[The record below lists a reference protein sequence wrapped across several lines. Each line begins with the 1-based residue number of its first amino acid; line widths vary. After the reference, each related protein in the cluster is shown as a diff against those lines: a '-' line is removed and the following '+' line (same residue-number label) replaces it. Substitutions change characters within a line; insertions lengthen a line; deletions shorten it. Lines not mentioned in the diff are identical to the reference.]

1 MLTRNFMNIQT
12 TQKSSTIIRESL
24 FWGFMVV
31 LIYPLL
37 HTGFFPTVDG
47 PAHLYNSNLILDY
60 FFSDNGCSHQLFQF
74 NAEPEPNW
82 LGHFL
87 LAALNSFLPSWLAEK
102 TILLL
107 SIALIPLGFRY
118 LLSQHGR
125 GKSWGIFLAF
135 PLSYTILLYL
145 GFYNFCMSIGLMLFS
160 LGIYEKNKNNYRVR
174 FSFAFLAMMILLY
187 FAHLFSFLVFVAYV
201 FSEFLLRVK
210 NDPSVRSHALKVALK
225 RFWPL
230 IPTLLLSL
238 NFILKKGAAGE
249 VVFLPAETLWTW
261 IKESAV
267 LVALIYDAEHI
278 FTTLLSVLW
287 LLLLLF
293 VITWRLI
300 KKERLNANDLW
311 FVLALLFVG
320 VYFFAPDQM
329 ASGGYISLRIAL
341 YFTLFVLIWVGLQKL
356 PSWIFIASM
365 AASLLCTLKLLTIH
379 TTESLKLSDDANEL
393 YLAAPF
399 IEEGKTVLPLNYS
412 GNWLHSNFATYLGSE
427 RKILVLDNYEAST
440 PHFPM
445 KWREN
450 KEPYEVAG
458 DYANSSQPCLT
469 IDRYEKASGIR
480 VDYITQWYWNETMV
494 DSCTLAVDSLLL
506 KNFTL
511 IYTSPQGKLN
521 LYKRK

>member
-1 MLTRNFMNIQT
+1 MKTQAKYNLT
-12 TQKSSTIIRESL
+12 TILLEFL
-24 FWGFMVV
+24 FWGFIVV
-31 LIYPLL
+31 LICPLL

-60 FFSDNGCSHQLFQF
+60 FFSDSGYSHRLFEF

-87 LAALNSFLPSWLAEK
+87 LAVLNGFLPSWLAEK
-102 TILLL
+102 TVLLL
-107 SIALIPLGFRY
+107 SIVLVPIGFRY

-125 GKSWGIFLAF
+125 GRSWNIFLAF

-145 GFYNFCMSIGLMLFS
+145 GFYNFCMSVGLLLFS
-160 LGIYEKNKNNYRVR
+160 LGIYEKNKNNYSFR
-174 FSFAFLAMMILLY
+174 FGFALLLMMALLY

-210 NDPSVRSHALKVALK
+210 NDKSMRPHVFKTALK

-230 IPTLLLSL
+230 LPTLILSL
-238 NFILKKGAAGE
+238 NFMLKKGAEGE

-267 LVALIYDAEHI
+267 LVALIYDTEHP
-278 FTTLLSVLW
+278 FTIILGALW
-287 LLLLLF
+287 LFLLLF
-293 VITWRLI
+293 IITRRVIT
-300 KKERLNANDLW
+300 KERLNSNDLW
-311 FVLALLFVG
+311 IILALLFFG
-320 VYFFAPDQM
+320 LYFVAPDQM

-341 YFTLFVLIWVGLQKL
+341 YFTLFALIWIGLQKL
-356 PSWIFIASM
+356 PSFIFILSM
-365 AASLLCTLKLLTIH
+365 IVTISCTVKLLDIH
-379 TTESLKLSDDANEL
+379 NAESLKLSEDANEL

-445 KWREN
+445 KWKAT
-450 KEPYEVAG
+450 KEPYEIAG
-458 DYANSSQPCLT
+458 DYANSQLPCLT
-469 IDRYEKASGIR
+469 IARYEKVSGVR
-480 VDYITQWYWNETMV
+480 VDYITRWYWNESLQ
-494 DSCTLAVDSLLL
+494 DSCTLAVDSLLSQ
-506 KNFTL
+506 NFEL

-521 LYKRK
+521 LYRRK

>member
-1 MLTRNFMNIQT
+1 MNIQAT
-12 TQKSSTIIRESL
+12 HKLSTILHEFL
-24 FWGFMVV
+24 FWGFILV

-37 HTGFFPTVDG
+37 HAGFFPTVDG

-60 FFSDNGCSHQLFQF
+60 FFSDSGYSHQLFEF

-87 LAALNSFLPSWLAEK
+87 LAALNSILPSWLAEK
-102 TILLL
+102 TVLLL
-107 SIALIPLGFRY
+107 SIVLIPLGFRY

-125 GKSWGIFLAF
+125 GRSWSIFLAF

-160 LGIYEKNKNNYRVR
+160 LGVYERNKDNYSFR
-174 FSFAFLAMMILLY
+174 FGFAFLVMMLLLY
-187 FAHLFSFLVFVAYV
+187 FAHLFSFLAFVAYV
-201 FSEFLLRVK
+201 FSEFLVRVK
-210 NDPSVRSHALKVALK
+210 NNKSMRPQAFKIAFQ

-230 IPTLLLSL
+230 IPVMILSI
-238 NFILKKGAAGE
+238 NFVLKKGTEGE
-249 VVFLPAETLWTW
+249 IAFLPVETLWTW

-267 LVALIYDAEHI
+267 LVALIYDTEHP
-278 FTTLLSVLW
+278 FTMVLSVLW

-293 VITWRLI
+293 VITWRVI
-300 KKERLNANDLW
+300 RKARLNPNDLW
-311 FVLALLFVG
+311 MFLAMLFLGLYFV
-320 VYFFAPDQM
+320 APDQM

-341 YFTLFVLIWVGLQKL
+341 YFTLFALIWIGLQKL
-356 PSWIFIASM
+356 PSPVFIFSM
-365 AASLLCTLKLLTIH
+365 LVSLFCTVKLLDIH
-379 TTESLKLSDDANEL
+379 NTESLKLSEDANEL

-399 IEEGKTVLPLNYS
+399 IDEGKTVLPLNYS

-445 KWREN
+445 KWKEK
-450 KEPYEVAG
+450 KEPYEIAG

-469 IDRYEKASGIR
+469 IARYEKVSGVR
-480 VDYITQWYWNETMV
+480 VDYITRWYWNESLK
-494 DSCTLAVDSLLL
+494 DSCTLAVDSLLSQY
-506 KNFTL
+506 FEE
-511 IYTSPQGKLN
+511 IYTSPLGKLR
-521 LYKRK
+521 LYERK

>member
-1 MLTRNFMNIQT
+1 M
-12 TQKSSTIIRESL
+12 QKLPTILLEFL
-24 FWGFMVV
+24 FWGFIVV

-37 HTGFFPTVDG
+37 HAGFFPTVDG

-60 FFSDNGCSHQLFQF
+60 FFSDSGYSHQLFEF

-102 TILLL
+102 TVLLL
-107 SIALIPLGFRY
+107 SVVLVPIGFRY

-125 GKSWGIFLAF
+125 GRSWSIFLAF

-145 GFYNFCMSIGLMLFS
+145 GFYNFCMSIGLLLLA
-160 LGIYEKNKNNYRVR
+160 LGIYEKNKNNYSIR
-174 FSFAFLAMMILLY
+174 FSFAFLLMMALLY
-187 FAHLFSFLVFVAYV
+187 FAHLFSFLVSVAYV

-210 NDPSVRSHALKVALK
+210 NDKPMRSQVVKIAFK

-238 NFILKKGAAGE
+238 NFVLKKGAAGE

-267 LVALIYDAEHI
+267 LVALIYDTEHP
-278 FTTLLSVLW
+278 FTIILSVLW
-287 LLLLLF
+287 LLLLVC
-293 VITWRLI
+293 VIAWRLI
-300 KKERLNANDLW
+300 KKELLNPNDLW
-311 FVLALLFVG
+311 MFLALFFLG
-320 VYFFAPDQM
+320 VYFLAPDQM

-341 YFTLFVLIWVGLQKL
+341 YFTLFALIWISLQKL
-356 PSWIFIASM
+356 PSFVFILSM
-365 AASLLCTLKLLTIH
+365 IVSLFCTVKLLDIH
-379 TTESLKLSDDANEL
+379 TTESLKLSEDANEL

-399 IEEGKTVLPLNYS
+399 IDEGKTVLPLNYS

-427 RKILVLDNYEAST
+427 RKMLVLDNYEAST

-445 KWREN
+445 KWKEN
-450 KEPYEVAG
+450 KEPYEIAG

-469 IDRYEKASGIR
+469 IDRYEKVSGVR
-480 VDYITQWYWNETMV
+480 VDYITRWYWNEFLT
-494 DSCTLAVDSLLL
+494 DSCTLEVDSLLAQ
-506 KNFTL
+506 NFDL

-521 LYKRK
+521 LYRRK